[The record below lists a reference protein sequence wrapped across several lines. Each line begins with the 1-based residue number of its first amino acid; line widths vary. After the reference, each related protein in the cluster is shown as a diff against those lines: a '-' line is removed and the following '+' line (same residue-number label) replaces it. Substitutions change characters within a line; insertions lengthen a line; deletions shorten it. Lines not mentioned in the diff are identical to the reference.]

1 MQCRCLHS
9 PDQWSHDKMA
19 QAFPLLC
26 LHSPGQWNHK
36 QMAHS
41 VLPRCPAF
49 PLLMNSQDKDQISIS
64 AQCPESRMIWDFSG
78 NHYMNPLS
86 FPVPCGP
93 HGGGVASES
102 PEHLIV
108 YRHTHLL
115 PTWSVKLR
123 PRQGTGWNS
132 SAEPAEL
139 RDLKE
144 WLKVPVKLFKLA

>member
-1 MQCRCLHS
+1 
-9 PDQWSHDKMA
+9 
-19 QAFPLLC
+19 
-26 LHSPGQWNHK
+26 
-36 QMAHS
+36 
-41 VLPRCPAF
+41 
-49 PLLMNSQDKDQISIS
+49 
-64 AQCPESRMIWDFSG
+64 
-78 NHYMNPLS
+78 MNPLS

-139 RDLKE
+139 RELKE
-144 WLKVPVKLFKLA
+144 WLKVPVKLFKLAQTRGIEGKAVYLVTGFYKLYSHT